1 MSTKFFTNKEENTL
15 LKKFEGV
22 FKYNPNIQYF
32 DALVGY
38 FRASGYFRI
47 RPFLDKVP
55 QIRILVGI
63 NVDKLLAEAQKSGLE
78 FFKNHEKTKE
88 QFIKKIQ
95 ADIEEANYDR
105 ETENGILQFIYDLID
120 KKIQVKAHPE
130 KKIHAK
136 VYILRP
142 EPFNEHTPAGVITGS
157 SNLTDAGLG
166 INHQYE
172 FNVQLT
178 NYDDVKFASDEFENL
193 WKDAVN
199 ILPVDIQKVKNDSYI
214 ADKTTPF
221 ELYIKLLA
229 EYFGKNIDYDPDS
242 MGDLPQNF
250 KKLSYQVDAVN
261 EGFNMLQKHNGF
273 VLADVVGLGKTVVAA
288 MVAKKFILQNG
299 RDYTKILVV
308 YPPAIEKNWKN
319 TFKDFKIDRYTKF
332 ITNGRLERILEG
344 HEDYWNKE
352 EYDLIVVDEA
362 HKYRN
367 HKTGVFQNLQ
377 LICKSPRANKGLID
391 GLQKKVILV
400 SATPLNNRPDDIFY
414 QIQMFQDARQSTLP
428 KTNLTSFFSPLM
440 EQYKNLK
447 RFDELD
453 VNKLRDIYGK
463 IRKDVIEPITIRR
476 TRKDLENIPDYKADI
491 AAQGI
496 IFPKVDP
503 PKKVEYVLDEKLN
516 ILFSKT
522 VYMVTDFSKNETVKR
537 KEIELGKS
545 LGLTEFNKLT
555 YNRYQAIF
563 GLKEEIQT
571 KYYEN
576 AETVSKS
583 LAQIMKTQLIKRLE
597 SSFYAFKMSLVAFR
611 KATDRMI
618 EMFDN
623 NKVFIAPDID
633 VNKLLDKGW
642 NENDIEKEIERLAEE
657 NPKNHTFKADDFKE
671 GFLGDLKKD
680 AALLKELVS
689 SWNKVDHDPKLEV
702 FIDKLTKQFL
712 NKKTNLE
719 GKLVIFSES
728 KDTVDYLA
736 KALEDEGRTDVLVIS
751 AKNRKAKYETIV
763 ENFDANFPSEN
774 DKQKGKEQKNDFHI
788 IITTEVLAEGVNL
801 HRSNVV
807 IHYDTPWNSTKLM
820 QRIGRVNRIGTKAS
834 KIYNYVFYPS
844 AQGDAQIRLNKT
856 AFMKIQAFHSAFG
869 EDNQVFS
876 TDEILD
882 EVKLFSGTY
891 KEEEDERLKYLHFL
905 RDFKKK
911 NKAWFD
917 SIKKIPLKSRTGR
930 NSDSIKKPELNP
942 DKLSGGTAAFLKTD
956 RKFEFYW
963 VNHANQANEIT
974 PIEAFR
980 IFEAEQNEERVD
992 LIDSHHEH
1000 VKLAVEH
1007 FETLE
1012 HQVVQ
1017 AQTDPEALGGV
1028 AQRAKKFLSEIIK
1041 HPVLTE
1047 KQKEN
1052 IQKMVVLIDI
1062 GKYTNLPSEVDKLQ
1076 KRKLNLNNSIFELDK
1091 IAKNYNVDMSDAQ
1104 KGSKSKIEKPII
1116 IISESFL

>member
-1 MSTKFFTNKEENTL
+1 MSTKFFTNNEENTL
-15 LKKFEGV
+15 INKFEGI
-22 FKYNPNIQYF
+22 FKYNSNIQFF

-63 NVDKLLAEAQKSGLE
+63 NVNKMIVEAQKSGLE
-78 FFKNHEKTKE
+78 FFKNQEKTKE
-88 QFIKKIQ
+88 DFIKKLKD
-95 ADIEEANYDR
+95 DIEEASYDKD
-105 ETENGILQFIYDLID
+105 TENGILQFIEDIVE

-136 VYILRP
+136 VYIFRP
-142 EPFNEHTPAGVITGS
+142 EPFNEHTPASVISGS

-166 INHQYE
+166 AGDIYNYE

-178 NYDDVKFASDEFENL
+178 EYEDVKFATDEFNEL
-193 WKDAVN
+193 WKDAVD
-199 ILPVDIQKVKNDSYI
+199 ILPVDIQKVKQGGYLNDK
-214 ADKTTPF
+214 ATPF

-273 VLADVVGLGKTVVAA
+273 MLADVVGLGKTVVAA
-288 MVAKKFILQNG
+288 MVAKKFLLQNG
-299 RDYTKILVV
+299 RDNTKILVV
-308 YPPAIEKNWKN
+308 FPPAIEKNWKN
-319 TFKDFKIDRYTKF
+319 TFKDFKIDKYTKF

-352 EYDLIVVDEA
+352 EYDLIIVDEA

-367 HKTGVFQNLQ
+367 YKTGVFQNLQ

-391 GLQKKVILV
+391 GLQKKIILV

-428 KTNLTSFFSPLM
+428 ITNLTSFFSPLM

-453 VNKLRDIYGK
+453 VNKLREIYGK
-463 IRKDVIEPITIRR
+463 IRKNVIEPITIRR
-476 TRKDLENIPDYKADI
+476 TRTDLENIPDYKEDI

-496 IFPKVDP
+496 NFPKVDP
-503 PKKVEYVLDEKLN
+503 PKKVEYLMDEKLN
-516 ILFSKT
+516 KLFAQT
-522 VYMVTDFSKNETVKR
+522 VFMITDFSKNEKIKQ
-537 KEIELGKS
+537 KEIAHGKQ
-545 LGLTEFNKLT
+545 LGLTKSDKIL
-555 YNRYQAIF
+555 YIRYLAIF
-563 GLKEEIQT
+563 GLKEDIQN
-571 KYYEN
+571 KYYEK
-576 AETVSKS
+576 AELVSKS

-597 SSFYAFKMSLVAFR
+597 SSFYAFKKSLGSFK

-618 EMFDN
+618 EMFEND
-623 NKVFIAPDID
+623 KVFIAPDTD

-642 NENDIEKEIERLAEE
+642 NEDDIEKEIERLAEE
-657 NPKNHTFKADDFKE
+657 NPKNQTFKADNFKD
-671 GFLGDLKKD
+671 GFLDGLKKD
-680 AALLKELVS
+680 AALLKELIL

-736 KALEDEGRTDVLVIS
+736 KALENEGRKDVLVIS
-751 AKNRKAKYETIV
+751 AKNRRAKYEIIV
-763 ENFDANFPSEN
+763 ENFDANFPNEN
-774 DKQKGKEQKNDFHI
+774 EKEKGKEQKHDFHI
-788 IITTEVLAEGVNL
+788 ILTTEVLAEGVNL

-807 IHYDTPWNSTKLM
+807 IHYDTPWNSTKMM
-820 QRIGRVNRIGTKAS
+820 QRIGRVNRIGTKAA
-834 KIYNYVFYPS
+834 KIFNYVFYPS

-856 AFMKIQAFHSAFG
+856 AFMKIQAFHTAFG

-882 EVKLFSGTY
+882 EVKLFSGDY
-891 KEEEDERLKYLHFL
+891 KEEEDERLKFLHFL

-911 NKAWFD
+911 NSAWFD
-917 SIKKIPLKSRTGR
+917 KISKIPLKSRTGR
-930 NSDSIKKPELNP
+930 NSKTIKKTELQG
-942 DKLSGGTAAFLKTD
+942 STAAFLKTD
-956 RKFEFYW
+956 KKFEFYF
-963 VNHANQANEIT
+963 VDNSNQSQEIT

-980 IFEAEQNEERVD
+980 IFEAEQKEKRVD
-992 LIDSHHEH
+992 LIESHHEH
-1000 VKLAVEH
+1000 IKLSVEH

-1012 HQVVQ
+1012 HKLEQS
-1017 AQTDPEALGGV
+1017 QTDPEALGV
-1028 AQRAKKFLSEIIK
+1028 IAQKAKKFLSEIIK

-1052 IQKMVVLIDI
+1052 IKKIVVLIDI
-1062 GKYTNLPSEVDKLQ
+1062 GKYTNLPSDVAKLQ
-1076 KRKLNLNNSIFELDK
+1076 KRKLNLNISISELDK
-1091 IAKNYNVDMSDAQ
+1091 IAKSYNVDMSDAQ
-1104 KGSKSKIEKPII
+1104 KGIKGKVDKPVI
-1116 IISESFL
+1116 IISESFA